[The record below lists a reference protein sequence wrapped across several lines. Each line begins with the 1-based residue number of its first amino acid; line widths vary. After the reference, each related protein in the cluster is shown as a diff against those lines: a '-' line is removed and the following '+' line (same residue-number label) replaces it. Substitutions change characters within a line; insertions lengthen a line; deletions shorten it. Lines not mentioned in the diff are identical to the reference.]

1 MTQPSDAGLAGR
13 LDAVFDR
20 ALAEQ
25 RIVGAT
31 VLVAGSAIFKG
42 DTVEDYRANIEAIR
56 SAGDAAL
63 APA

>member
-1 MTQPSDAGLAGR
+1 MTAGR
-13 LDAVFDR
+13 PI
-20 ALAEQ
+20 
-25 RIVGAT
+25 RIEIDGGVSPETAPLVTAAGAT

-42 DTVEDYRANIEAIR
+42 DTVEDYRVNIEAIR